1 MTWPCK
7 PSLWPAALA
16 VLTGCAVSAPLP
28 PPPPPAPQPLAA
40 PALSAADIRQAEQH
54 AYWQGYAAGRR
65 YQKQQDAQNTPDAPS
80 PAPVVVSPDTAAP
93 TAAPAPTVATAA
105 GTQLAAT
112 PIPSAPAP
120 APAASTPVQP
130 LPPPVDSY
138 SPKGPARPV
147 ATPLN

>member
-7 PSLWPAALA
+7 LSLWPAALA

-93 TAAPAPTVATAA
+93 TAAPTVATAA